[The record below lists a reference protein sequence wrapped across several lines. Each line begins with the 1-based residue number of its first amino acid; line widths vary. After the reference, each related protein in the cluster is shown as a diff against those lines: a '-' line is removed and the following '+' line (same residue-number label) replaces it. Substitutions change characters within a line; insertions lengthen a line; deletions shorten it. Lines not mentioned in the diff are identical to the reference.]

1 MRLSTPS
8 GPFHGRALPFHATR
22 QVDEFSIC
30 LNKVP
35 AGLIVWTGPW
45 HLGWLCFSPR
55 HDESMAR
62 KTGTV
67 TSESELWTT
76 PMRFHPFHPFP
87 FFLFFFTV
95 YKYVKYVLFSLCFPL
110 FPFFHGC
117 GNSWKFSTAQPPQES
132 GRHGYLTW
140 GANRVAWAAGQLLIS
155 VDSLGGLQIPSG
167 YLT

>member
-95 YKYVKYVLFSLCFPL
+95 YKYVKYVLFSLCFPP
-110 FPFFHGC
+110 FPVFPRL
-117 GNSWKFSTAQPPQES
+117 WKFMEILYGSASTGVGTPWLSHLGGQS
-132 GRHGYLTW
+132 CCLGG
-140 GANRVAWAAGQLLIS
+140 WAA
-155 VDSLGGLQIPSG
+155 VDICW
-167 YLT
+167 